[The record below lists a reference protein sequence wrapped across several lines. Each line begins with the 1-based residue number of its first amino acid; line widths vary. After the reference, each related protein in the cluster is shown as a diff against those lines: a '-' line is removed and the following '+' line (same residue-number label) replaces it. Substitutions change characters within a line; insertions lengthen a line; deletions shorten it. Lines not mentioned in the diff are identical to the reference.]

1 MFMTNSKTN
10 RNSLYRL
17 PVRIRGKDSDGELRQ
32 EMSTTSNVSTNAA
45 TFLME
50 REVTVGSVLLLSLP
64 LPRSWRKHSLDTPIY
79 STYAEVLFVEPSN
92 GKYVVG
98 VRFISSAKARE
109 LEGGQAK
116 KERRREARVQIP
128 VAMEV
133 QKLDEVGCVI
143 SNEMSLTENVSPGGA
158 MLMVFNSYDI
168 GDTIRV
174 TAFAEAFSSMA
185 IIRGTSLGE
194 DGINRINIE
203 FCVNKFPINV

>member
-1 MFMTNSKTN
+1 
-10 RNSLYRL
+10 
-17 PVRIRGKDSDGELRQ
+17 
-32 EMSTTSNVSTNAA
+32 
-45 TFLME
+45 ME